1 MPKRTQNAKLQAEV
15 PANDEAVPPA
25 GGTAAAGST
34 MDLASSVHDEL
45 CKAIKDD
52 DIINK
57 LVSVI
62 RTTLITEL
70 TPIITEK
77 VTQSIDKSIELQL
90 KSRDDRIAALESKLD
105 SITKQNDDAE
115 QYSRRNCIVFHGLPE
130 TDNENTDE
138 TIIKICREKM
148 KIQIES
154 KDLDR
159 SHRLGRSNG
168 GKPRGIIAKFANY
181 NSRDKIYRARKV
193 LRNCSGTP
201 VYIHESLTKM
211 RSELFWKVKSSQAV
225 KVAWTQDG
233 RVYALLKKDDKRITL
248 SHKGDLE
255 KLTGIN

>member
-1 MPKRTQNAKLQAEV
+1 MPKGPLSLRANCR
-15 PANDEAVPPA
+15 PAAD
-25 GGTAAAGST
+25 GTAEGAI
-34 MDLASSVHDEL
+34 DIASSLHDEL
-45 CKAIKDD
+45 CKAIEDD
-52 DIINK
+52 DIIKK
-57 LVSVI
+57 LVSAI

-77 VTQSIDKSIELQL
+77 VSQAIDKSIELQL

-105 SITKQNDDAE
+105 SITKENDDAE
-115 QYSRRNCIVFHGLPE
+115 QYSRRNCIIFHGLPE
-130 TDNENTDE
+130 TNNENTDE

-148 KIQIES
+148 KIQVDC

-181 NSRDKIYRARKV
+181 NCRDKIYRARKA

-201 VYIHESLTKM
+201 VYIHESLTKK

-233 RVYALLKKDDKRITL
+233 RVFALLKKGDKRITL
-248 SHKGDLE
+248 THKDDLE
-255 KLTGIN
+255 KLNGNT

>member
-15 PANDEAVPPA
+15 PANDEVVPPA
-25 GGTAAAGST
+25 GGTTGST

-148 KIQIES
+148 KLQIES